1 MKLKPL
7 HDPAAG
13 PLRIVGL
20 MSGSGTNLRRILEH
34 QERLEKQEGRP
45 VYQVAVIFSDTWNS
59 KALEIGRDHDLPV
72 LVRDLR
78 SWLKKRAIPRSDLK
92 RREDFDRATVEA
104 LKPFQA
110 TAAAYAGYMSLATPP
125 LIQAW
130 MGVNVHPADLSVT
143 LPNGK
148 RKWTGAHAV
157 RDAIAAGEKF
167 LHSSTHLIEPE
178 CDMGRLFM
186 ISPAVPVEI
195 PPGADL
201 SNPATLEQVASHNQ
215 DRLKQKGDWLIFPRT
230 LEALARGHF
239 QTDPSGHLYFHGQPI
254 PQGLRLPDSEL

>member
-7 HDPAAG
+7 HDPAEG

-34 QERLEKQEGRP
+34 QEHLTHEAGRP
-45 VYQVAVIFSDTWNS
+45 VYEVAAIFSDAWNS
-59 KALEIGRDHDLPV
+59 KAVEIGRDHDLPV

-78 SWLKKRAIPRSDLK
+78 AWLKKRGIPRSDLK
-92 RREDFDRATVEA
+92 RREEFDCATVEA
-104 LKPFQA
+104 LRPFRA
-110 TAAAYAGYMSLATPP
+110 KAAAYAGYMSLATPP

-130 MGVNVHPADLSVT
+130 LGVNVHPADLSVT
-143 LPNGK
+143 LPDGK

-157 RDAIAAGEKF
+157 ADAIAAGEKF

-186 ISPAVPVEI
+186 ISAALPVEI
-195 PPGADL
+195 PAGADL
-201 SNPATLEQVASHNQ
+201 SNPATLDQVASQNQ
-215 DRLKQKGDWLIFPRT
+215 DRLKQKGDWIIFPRT
-230 LEALARGHF
+230 LEAIARGQF
-239 QTDPSGHLYFHGQPI
+239 QTDSAGNFYFQGQPI
-254 PQGLRLPDSEL
+254 PQGLRL